1 MKEVLNLENTNS
13 SPSSF
18 EMTICSFHETS
29 CKHDEFALEIKLY
42 NYNKTL
48 GNPGPNRLGPLK
60 VLLSYEKGG
69 IAAICILDLLHLGA
83 FVALLTPQGL
93 ITYTQHWYSCK

>member
-42 NYNKTL
+42 NYNETL
-48 GNPGPNRLGPLK
+48 GNPGTEQVGSSESDVSSYLMRRVELQLFVFWIYCIL
-60 VLLSYEKGG
+60 VLL
-69 IAAICILDLLHLGA
+69 LH
-83 FVALLTPQGL
+83 
-93 ITYTQHWYSCK
+93 C

>member
-18 EMTICSFHETS
+18 EMTIYSFHETS

-42 NYNKTL
+42 NYNETL
-48 GNPGPNRLGPLK
+48 GNPG
-60 VLLSYEKGG
+60 
-69 IAAICILDLLHLGA
+69 
-83 FVALLTPQGL
+83 T
-93 ITYTQHWYSCK
+93 